1 MGEQVATMVLTEK
14 NGKTHLALSILYP
27 SKEARDGAIA
37 SGMDQGMEAGYARL
51 DEILAGAAM
60 AR

>member
-1 MGEQVATMVLTEK
+1 MILTEQA
-14 NGKTHLALSILYP
+14 GKTRLTLAVLYP

-37 SGMDQGMEAGYARL
+37 SGMDQGMAAGYNRL
-51 DEILAGAAM
+51 DELLAEQ